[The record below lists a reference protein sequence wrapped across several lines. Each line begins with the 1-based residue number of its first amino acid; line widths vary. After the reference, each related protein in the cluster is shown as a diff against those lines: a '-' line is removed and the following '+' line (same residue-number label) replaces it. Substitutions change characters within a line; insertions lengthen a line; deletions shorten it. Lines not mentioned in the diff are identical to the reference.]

1 MHTTPAILTA
11 MPFLLLPS
19 RDMLLIMT
27 NWIDFTGKVVL
38 VTGSSR
44 GIGAGMIEAFDRHGG
59 RCVVNYVDDPQG
71 RNKTD
76 AHAVA
81 ARMKDPL
88 ILECDV
94 AKPESVA
101 AMMETIGRE
110 RDGLDVL
117 VNNAGILRDRTIKK
131 MALDEWKSVLDVN
144 LGGTFNCIKHGAAMM
159 RPGGRIVSLAS
170 VAGSLGI
177 FGQAN
182 YASSKAAI
190 MALTRV
196 AARELARQQITVN
209 AIAPGVIDTEMGRSI
224 PEESVKKMLEQ
235 IPLARLGKVE
245 EVVDLALFLCSTHAQ
260 YMTGQVVHVN
270 GGFFMG
276 G

>member
-1 MHTTPAILTA
+1 
-11 MPFLLLPS
+11 
-19 RDMLLIMT
+19 MLVCMT
-27 NWIDFTGKVVL
+27 HWIDFTGKVAL

-44 GIGAGMIEAFDRHGG
+44 GIGAGMIEAFNQHGAQ
-59 RCVVNYVDDPQG
+59 CVVNYVDDPQG
-71 RNKTD
+71 RNKAD
-76 AHAVA
+76 AQEVA
-81 ARMKDPL
+81 NRLSNAL
-88 ILECDV
+88 LLECDV
-94 AKPESVA
+94 SNPAQVA
-101 AMMETIGRE
+101 TMMQTIHSE
-110 RDGLDVL
+110 RGGLDLL

-131 MALDEWKSVLDVN
+131 MTLDEWKSVLDVN
-144 LGGTFNCIKHGAAMM
+144 LGGTFNCIQHAAAIL
-159 RPGGRIVSLAS
+159 RPGGRIVNLAS

-224 PEESVKKMLEQ
+224 PPENVKKMLEQ
-235 IPLARLGKVE
+235 VPLARLGKIE
-245 EVVDLALFLCSTHAQ
+245 DIVDVAMFLCSSHAQ
-260 YMTGQVVHVN
+260 YITGQVIHVN

>member
-1 MHTTPAILTA
+1 
-11 MPFLLLPS
+11 
-19 RDMLLIMT
+19 MLSFMT

-44 GIGAGMIEAFDRHGG
+44 GIGAGMIQAFDKLGA

-71 RNKTD
+71 KNKAD
-76 AHAVA
+76 AEAVA
-81 ARMKDPL
+81 RRLNDPL
-88 ILECDV
+88 LVECDI
-94 AKPESVA
+94 ANPASVA
-101 AMMETIGRE
+101 AMMQTIARE
-110 RDGLDVL
+110 RGGLDVL

-131 MALDEWKSVLDVN
+131 MTLEEWKAVIDVN
-144 LGGTFNCIKHGAAMM
+144 LGGTFNCIQQGATIL

-170 VAGSLGI
+170 VSGALGI

-196 AARELARQQITVN
+196 AARELAKQQITVN

-224 PEESVKKMLEQ
+224 PEESRTKMLEQ
-235 IPLARLGKVE
+235 VPLGRLGNVDD
-245 EVVDLALFLCSTHAQ
+245 VVDAALFLCSSHAA
-260 YMTGQVVHVN
+260 YITGQVIHVN

>member
-1 MHTTPAILTA
+1 
-11 MPFLLLPS
+11 
-19 RDMLLIMT
+19 MLVSMT
-27 NWIDFTGKVVL
+27 NWINFTAKVVL

-44 GIGAGMIEAFDRHGG
+44 GIGAGMIEAFDRHGA
-59 RCVVNYVDDPQG
+59 RCVVNFVDDPQG
-71 RNKTD
+71 RNKLD
-76 AHAVA
+76 AQRVA
-81 ARMKDPL
+81 AGLKDPL
-88 ILECDV
+88 IVDCDV
-94 AKPESVA
+94 ANPASVA
-101 AMMETIGRE
+101 AMMQTIQRE
-110 RDGLDVL
+110 RGGLDVL

-131 MALDEWKSVLDVN
+131 MTLEEWKSVLDVN
-144 LGGTFNCIKHGAAMM
+144 LGGTFNCIQQAAAML
-159 RPGGRIVSLAS
+159 RPGGRVVSMAS

-224 PEESVKKMLEQ
+224 PQESVKKMLAQ
-235 IPLARLGKVE
+235 VPLARLGTVE
-245 EVVDLALFLCSTHAQ
+245 DVVDLALFLCSTHAQ
-260 YMTGQVVHVN
+260 FITGQVIHVN